1 MIKKFDTVGDLL
13 SGLGL
18 TIGDKLMYRCKDTYR
33 TDIYSES
40 RPITAIITAVY
51 PAKKCVS
58 FGPSYFS
65 LNELFEGYEV
75 YNSEQKAWVAFG
87 YDEDD
92 ESDNK
97 ADLPCFKSNQ
107 DYNMQRDGK
116 VEENLYFHVNSLVEI
131 DGENYVRF
139 LGQDYRILHD
149 EEGEYIKIDAH
160 YSVHAYDICNED
172 SDLDDEPEDDEDEDD
187 PFDRFID
194 EAIDRLDSI
203 CKQLKNR

>member
-1 MIKKFDTVGDLL
+1 MVKKFDTVGDLL

-18 TIGDKLMYRCKDTYR
+18 TVGDKLMYRGKH
-33 TDIYSES
+33 TDGAPT
-40 RPITAIITAVY
+40 PITTILTAAY
-51 PAKKCVS
+51 PAKKGIA
-58 FGPSYFS
+58 FGPFYYN
-65 LNELFEGYEV
+65 LDELFNDYEI
-75 YNSEQKAWVAFG
+75 YDAKRKEWVAFG
-87 YDEDD
+87 YEEPDV
-92 ESDNK
+92 
-97 ADLPCFKSNQ
+97 CFKSNQ

-116 VEENLYFHVNSLVEI
+116 VEENLYFHVNSLVET
-131 DGENYVRF
+131 DGEDYVRF

-149 EEGEYIKIDAH
+149 EDGEYIKIDAH

-187 PFDRFID
+187 PFDHFID